1 VALVIASLTGPLVD
15 FATRLIRNIGLAGV
29 LALTASSGVIGVPGT
44 EPTMLFAGFNVYQ
57 HHLSLVGILVFGVV
71 GDMLGATI
79 AYCIGYF
86 GSRELL
92 ERQGSKLHVNQRS
105 LDRAHR
111 WFERRGA
118 PVIVVSRLIPFVRA
132 GFPYAAGVARMPYG
146 RFAALAT
153 IGSIVWIGFLGVL
166 GRAVGASWESWRH
179 HLEYADYAAV
189 AIVVLAVVWF
199 VVKRRRS
206 DRPHAPV
213 PGSAD
218 PEAAASM
225 DAVSR

>member
-189 AIVVLAVVWF
+189 AIVVLAVIYLVL
-199 VVKRRRS
+199 KRRR
-206 DRPHAPV
+206 RAGAHAPAS
-213 PGSAD
+213 GSAD